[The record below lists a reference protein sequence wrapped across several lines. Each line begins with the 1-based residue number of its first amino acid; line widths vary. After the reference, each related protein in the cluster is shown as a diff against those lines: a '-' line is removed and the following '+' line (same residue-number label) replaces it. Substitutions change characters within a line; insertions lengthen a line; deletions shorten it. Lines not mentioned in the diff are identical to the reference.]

1 MQMQNGSSLL
11 PTRNTVANEERIVRT
26 LKDFENEDA
35 IFSAIIGGGLPL
47 QEFRKLWQE
56 NHSAGWQEG
65 YDDGW
70 QTGLDQGQFSMSN

>member
-1 MQMQNGSSLL
+1 M
-11 PTRNTVANEERIVRT
+11 RA

-56 NHSAGWQEG
+56 NYSAGWKEG
-65 YDDGW
+65 HNDGW
-70 QTGLDQGQFSMSN
+70 ESGMNQATECYNDN